1 MTVVSLTYNSD
12 WLAGLNPL
20 GLRSEQRA
28 ISSTARQLEEQWVD
42 ALDYQTT
49 VSIGERWNR
58 LVTAIQDVADEASE
72 PDWDGHGA
80 LQANEM
86 AVRWAFQFALSLP
99 RDLPL
104 PQPSIDKDGEVSF
117 EWYLGPRAVFSVSV
131 APNGTL
137 SYAGLYGHRKCYGVE
152 SLDSS
157 VPEPIL
163 EGIRRLTRDASAF
176 AG

>member
-104 PQPSIDKDGEVSF
+104 PQPSMPHLAQRQALLRPHPLLRE
-117 EWYLGPRAVFSVSV
+117 
-131 APNGTL
+131 
-137 SYAGLYGHRKCYGVE
+137 
-152 SLDSS
+152 SS
-157 VPEPIL
+157 VQVPRSPTPPS
-163 EGIRRLTRDASAF
+163 RHVQRWTHRHSRQRP
-176 AG
+176 

>member
-1 MTVVSLTYNSD
+1 MTAVSLTNTSD
-12 WLAGLNPL
+12 WLPGLNPL
-20 GLRSEQRA
+20 GLRAEQRA
-28 ISSTARQLEEQWVD
+28 ISPTAKQLEDRWVE
-42 ALDYQTT
+42 ALDYRPT
-49 VSIGERWNR
+49 VSIGERWIR
-58 LVTAIQDVADEASE
+58 LVTAIEDAADEASE

-80 LQANEM
+80 LPANEL

-104 PQPSIDKDGEVSF
+104 PELSIDKDGEVSF
-117 EWYLGPRAVFSVSV
+117 EWSLGPRAVFSVSV

-152 SLDSS
+152 SLDSA

-163 EGIRRLTRDASAF
+163 EGIRRLYRDASAF